1 MRITV
6 IRRGNYLQKV
16 LENMNMSISQKDD
29 TQEDDLIGR
38 QLPSKT
44 TLQEYNL
51 TGKCPQRKTFLQESN
66 VAK

>member
-1 MRITV
+1 MGI

-16 LENMNMSISQKDD
+16 LGNINMSMSQKDD
-29 TQEDDLIGR
+29 TQEDDGIGR
-38 QLPSKT
+38 QSPSKT
-44 TLQEYNL
+44 TLQEDNL